1 MTVRMSRMVWFTGL
15 CIFLVPC
22 AWFGCPDYLRP
33 LSRETQFPA
42 IVTLADRFIRHVPA
56 GQGGVVA
63 ILSRDWFIHVS
74 FVTSSDKTCFHTCSC
89 LLLDPPPH
97 HHHHHKEL
105 YMLENVLSFLSHHLC
120 TPFTVFPKSIYID

>member
-22 AWFGCPDYLRP
+22 AGCVKGFGCPDYLRP
-33 LSRETQFPA
+33 LSRESQFPA
-42 IVTLADRFIRHVPA
+42 IVTLADRFIRDVPA

-74 FVTSSDKTCFHTCSC
+74 FVTSNDKTCFHMLTVGFF
-89 LLLDPPPH
+89 PPQGAVH
-97 HHHHHKEL
+97 
-105 YMLENVLSFLSHHLC
+105 V
-120 TPFTVFPKSIYID
+120 